1 MITPEIL
8 HEKGFYFEQEED
20 GLFQRY
26 IKQID
31 ENVDLVIEGSPEK
44 RVFVYMFEDQETKH
58 DNGIVVLLDVDDIDF
73 AVKVAESIV
82 GVE

>member
-8 HEKGFYFEQEED
+8 HEKGFYFEQEEN

-26 IKQID
+26 VKQID
-31 ENVDLVIEGSPEK
+31 ENVDLVIEGSPEQ
-44 RVFVYMFEDQETKH
+44 RIFVYIFENQETKH
-58 DNGIVVLLDVDDIDF
+58 DEGVCIILDVDDIDF
-73 AVKVAESIV
+73 AIKCAIAIV

>member
-8 HEKGFYFEQEED
+8 HEKGFYFEQEEN

-26 IKQID
+26 VRQID
-31 ENVDLVIEGSPEK
+31 ENADLVIEGSPEK
-44 RVFVYMFEDQETKH
+44 RIFVYIFEDQETKH
-58 DNGIVVLLDVDDIDF
+58 EEGTIIILDVDDIDF
-73 AVKVAESIV
+73 AIKVAESIV

>member
-8 HEKGFYFEQEED
+8 HEKGFYFEQEEK

-31 ENVDLVIEGSPEK
+31 ENVDLVIEGSPEQ
-44 RVFVYMFEDQETKH
+44 RVFVYIFEDQETKH
-58 DNGIVVLLDVDDIDF
+58 EEGVVVLLDVDDIDF
-73 AVKVAESIV
+73 AIKVAESIV